1 MMIWGLGALLLLV
14 LLMVGVGVAVFGTMK
29 GSRTVTWVLAGL
41 LLLVLAAGVA
51 VLLRKP
57 SALDLEVV
65 GPPGTPF
72 VGEVTVDGTT
82 QTIRGTAPMTFFYP
96 GRRIEYVIIP
106 ETNPDKTELEIRAN
120 GTRFKS
126 FYGARGELAREGPM
140 MFREMV
146 GGMAEPDWDAAANRL
161 LPEGPSSTEPPP
173 SDPPSPTPQAR

>member
-57 SALDLEVV
+57 SALDLEV
-65 GPPGTPF
+65 
-72 VGEVTVDGTT
+72 VDGTT